1 MTMATLN
8 LGKFYNFQK
17 FCNFRNETY
26 RENIHYQNNKDL
38 EYTSLHPLQLFRS
51 LTLGSYCG
59 FLFVCSCLNVETEKK
74 SIPNVFYFPTFL
86 SDNRI
91 LTDSWLMDHEISPE
105 PSPDRKT
112 RFIDFNIADKWNRI
126 SELQIKSSNF
136 GYPRNKIIKA
146 NLTHGHPV
154 LPTNSDRKK
163 AIECSNL
170 GSVPRICVSTRVRTN
185 VTATFV
191 FKILQPLQKSVRIL
205 QPLW

>member
-1 MTMATLN
+1 ME
-8 LGKFYNFQK
+8 NFIILK
-17 FCNFRNETY
+17 IFCNFRNETY

-59 FLFVCSCLNVETEKK
+59 FLFVCYVLFNVETEKK

-91 LTDSWLMDHEISPE
+91 LTDSWSPE

-112 RFIDFNIADKWNRI
+112 WFIDFNIADKWNRI
-126 SELQIKSSNF
+126 SELQIKSSTF
-136 GYPRNKIIKA
+136 GYPRNKIINV

-154 LPTNSDRKK
+154 LPSTSDRTRAKENIQTSDRSP
-163 AIECSNL
+163 ASASRRNGFVDHL
-170 GSVPRICVSTRVRTN
+170 PVTVGFVSE
-185 VTATFV
+185 
-191 FKILQPLQKSVRIL
+191 LQPLLI
-205 QPLW
+205 